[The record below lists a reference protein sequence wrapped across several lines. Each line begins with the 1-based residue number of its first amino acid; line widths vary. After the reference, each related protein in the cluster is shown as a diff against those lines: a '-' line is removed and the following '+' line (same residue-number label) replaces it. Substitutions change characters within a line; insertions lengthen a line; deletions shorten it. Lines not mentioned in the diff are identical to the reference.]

1 MVISPSPQHAVVI
14 LKSES
19 EVAQLCLT
27 LWPHGLQPTRLQ
39 STEFSRQGYWSGLPF
54 PSPGDPPDPG
64 SNLGLRHCRQTLLP
78 SKPPGKSKLRTYQTP
93 TLFHT
98 PPWINAWSGS
108 GGSAQKWSF
117 YHCYGSWCWRPERR
131 ARSGKVQ
138 SEWKRVS
145 PRFLLLPHHK
155 VSSRDA

>member
-1 MVISPSPQHAVVI
+1 M
-14 LKSES
+14 S
-19 EVAQLCLT
+19 EVPQSCPTLCDPMGSSLT
-27 LWPHGLQPTRLQ
+27 GSSSHSTGVGCHFLLQGIFPIQGL
-39 STEFSRQGYWSGLPF
+39 
-54 PSPGDPPDPG
+54 
-64 SNLGLRHCRQTLLP
+64 NLSLLHCRQTLLP

-145 PRFLLLPHHK
+145 GMPPFSNKVVSAKSLRNLL
-155 VSSRDA
+155 S